1 MLSSYDM
8 THFSASLRALRTVLG
23 FTITDVAKET
33 GISASTIKLLETG
46 KAVPRFETLHVLS
59 NFYKVDVFTLFNQH
73 QYERSVVYYFDQ
85 INTYI
90 AINEQKS
97 IVNSLTQLL
106 IHLNEDDTLPIEHND
121 LIQLKLYI
129 EGLIL
134 ASKCISDSSPE
145 VELALNK
152 YKAALSVKNHSFEF
166 DSFKQYKFLSI
177 EFNILFAAAS
187 LLGLKRQ
194 CTLSNQ
200 ILFHVVDYFDSFSN
214 TSTHKLL
221 KSKCYAIIAYNFH
234 RISNNEEALNYAD
247 VGIQY
252 CLQNDTSLYLPLLLG
267 RKSIALFHM
276 KDPTWNTYIRQAITL
291 LEIQNRME
299 LKRHYENELERYE
312 KLDSVEKS

>member
-8 THFSASLRALRTVLG
+8 TEFSESLRALRTVLG
-23 FTITDVAKET
+23 FTIADVAKET
-33 GISASTIKLLETG
+33 GISASTIKHLETG

-85 INTYI
+85 INTYM

-97 IVNSLTQLL
+97 FVNALTQLL
-106 IHLNEDDTLPIEHND
+106 IHLNEDETLPIEHND

-134 ASKCISDSSPE
+134 ASKCINDNSPE
-145 VELALNK
+145 LEVALNK
-152 YKAALSVKNHSFEF
+152 YKEALRIKNRSFEF
-166 DSFKQYKFLSI
+166 ETFNQYKFLSI

-194 CTLSNQ
+194 CALSNQ
-200 ILFHVVDYFDSFSN
+200 ILLYVVNYYDSFSN
-214 TSTHKLL
+214 TNTHKLF

-234 RISNNEEALNYAD
+234 RMSRNEVALEYSDIGINYC
-247 VGIQY
+247 I
-252 CLQNDTSLYLPLLLG
+252 QNDTAVYLPLLLG

-276 KDPTWNTYIRQAITL
+276 KDPTWKAYMHQAIVL

-299 LKRHYENELERYE
+299 LKKHYEKILEHHE
-312 KLDSVEKS
+312 NTCA